1 MEVKIEM
8 TSLIVQVP
16 KSYKKKLKE
25 ISVAK
30 DTSMT
35 QLILEALKEKYKD
48 LA

>member
-1 MEVKIEM
+1 MEIKNEM

>member
-1 MEVKIEM
+1 MESKIEM

-35 QLILEALKEKYKD
+35 QLVLEALDEKYKE

>member
-1 MEVKIEM
+1 MEIKNET

-16 KSYKKKLKE
+16 KSYKKKLKQ
-25 ISVAK
+25 ISLNM

-35 QLILEALKEKYKD
+35 QLVLDALKEKYKE

>member
-1 MEVKIEM
+1 MESKNEM
-8 TSLIVQVP
+8 TSLIVQVT
-16 KSYKKKLKE
+16 KNYKKKLKE

-35 QLILEALKEKYKD
+35 QLILEALKEKYKE